1 MSETL
6 VQSPKMGISLRGNP
20 LKSEVVS
27 RATLGAGQT
36 HQVLLGLYENSF
48 PEPQLDIDVQPQT
61 AKVQIS
67 LLRTPQNGDY
77 MLSYSLKNLW
87 NQSCKIVVRMTP
99 AA

>member
-6 VQSPKMGISLRGNP
+6 VHTPNAGISLRGNSH
-20 LKSEVVS
+20 KTEVVS

-36 HQVLLGLYENSF
+36 HRVLLGLYENSF
-48 PEPQLDIDVQPQT
+48 PEPQLDIDIQPQT
-61 AKVQIS
+61 AKVQVS
-67 LLRTPQNGDY
+67 LRRTPQNGDY

-87 NQSCKIVVRMTP
+87 NQSCQVIVRMTP